1 MPHTPSPRTVLAAAL
16 LLAASPALT
25 GCESDAQ
32 TGALIG
38 AGLGA
43 VAGQAIGG
51 DSEATLIGAA
61 VGGGAGYLVGNEADK
76 KDPRRTGPEP
86 IAPQVSPPEPQ

>member
-1 MPHTPSPRTVLAAAL
+1 MPHTPSPRTLLAAAL
-16 LLAASPALT
+16 LLAAGPGLT

-32 TGALIG
+32 TGAIIG
-38 AGLGA
+38 AGIGA

-51 DSEATLIGAA
+51 SSEATLIGAA

-76 KDPRRTGPEP
+76 KAPRNTRPEP
-86 IAPQVSPPEPQ
+86 VLPQSSPTEPE